1 MSQQYPGQQPY
12 PNHPGYGP
20 PPPPPKKKLSTG
32 ATVAIVLGSV
42 VGFFL
47 ILGIIGAALSSSDPT
62 DKKPDT
68 AKAPSIPSAAEK
80 PEKAEKTEKAEKAE
94 AAETA
99 EKPAPAQKSYSNGD
113 YLVGEDIPAGT
124 YTTPGAKKGPFE
136 FCTITTKPAEGEMP
150 QIKSANADERIII
163 TLTKADGVLTVQGC
177 EPLTPRK

>member
-47 ILGIIGAALSSSDPT
+47 ILGIIGAALSDGEPT
-62 DKKPDT
+62 DEKPDT
-68 AKAPSIPSAAEK
+68 AKAPSAPPAA
-80 PEKAEKTEKAEKAE
+80 EKAEKAE
-94 AAETA
+94 KAE
-99 EKPAPAQKSYSNGD
+99 EPGKPASAEQSYGDGD

-136 FCTITTKPAEGEMP
+136 FCTITTKPSEGEMP